1 MAAPQQEPSLSV
13 GLLGA
18 SGSLLTKVNGSTMP
32 FLHPVIND
40 PWLRA
45 KPFFGLYLLF
55 SFFTG
60 KRNLVVKK
68 FKMGITFNFK
78 AESFLGHFE
87 SVFRF
92 AGASHNI
99 ANSLQ
104 DFIHSHCKFFK

>member
-45 KPFFGLYLLF
+45 KPFFGLYLL
-55 SFFTG
+55 
-60 KRNLVVKK
+60 LLWVVRLP
-68 FKMGITFNFK
+68 ITTVLAVCVWYSDCALFVSDP
-78 AESFLGHFE
+78 A
-87 SVFRF
+87 
-92 AGASHNI
+92 
-99 ANSLQ
+99 
-104 DFIHSHCKFFK
+104 

>member
-1 MAAPQQEPSLSV
+1 MAKAAPPQQEPSLSV

-68 FKMGITFNFK
+68 VQHGNDI
-78 AESFLGHFE
+78 
-87 SVFRF
+87 
-92 AGASHNI
+92 
-99 ANSLQ
+99 
-104 DFIHSHCKFFK
+104 

>member
-45 KPFFGLYLLF
+45 KPFFGLYLLLLWVVRLHITT
-55 SFFTG
+55 TG
-60 KRNLVVKK
+60 VYCIWYSDCALFVSDP
-68 FKMGITFNFK
+68 
-78 AESFLGHFE
+78 A
-87 SVFRF
+87 
-92 AGASHNI
+92 ASM
-99 ANSLQ
+99 SQ
-104 DFIHSHCKFFK
+104 K